1 MTDSH
6 LRILRAVAKQRQRQL
21 DDNTSDDADGPASA
35 SHTSDLQQAAGRADT
50 NLAAA
55 EGRRRHPLPGRAR

>member
-21 DDNTSDDADGPASA
+21 DDDTTAGHSEVPASA
-35 SHTSDLQQAAGRADT
+35 GHRRDLQQAAGRADE
-50 NLAAA
+50 NLAVA
-55 EGRRRHPLPGRAR
+55 EGRRLPPG